1 MSVLVRIMDHFIAF
15 VLFSYSERKQM
26 WDASMVANHL
36 IIRTRSK
43 QPRCVIYSEIHS
55 IYCV

>member
-1 MSVLVRIMDHFIAF
+1 MDHFIAF

-43 QPRCVIYSEIHS
+43 QPRCV
-55 IYCV
+55 